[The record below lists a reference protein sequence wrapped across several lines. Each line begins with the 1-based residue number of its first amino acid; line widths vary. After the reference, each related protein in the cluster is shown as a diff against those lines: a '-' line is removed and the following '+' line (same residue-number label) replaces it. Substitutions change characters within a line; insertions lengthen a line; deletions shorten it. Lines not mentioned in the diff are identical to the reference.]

1 MNFKSEAGKLSATFH
16 FLGLHWSEKELTYL
30 ANLSKVPGESVPEI
44 ENKDKLAL
52 SATLVGTG
60 GIF

>member
-1 MNFKSEAGKLSATFH
+1 MSATFN
-16 FLGLHWSEKELTYL
+16 FSGLHWSENEPTYL
-30 ANLSKVPGESVPEI
+30 ANLSKVPGERVPEI
-44 ENKDKLAL
+44 EIKDKLAL

>member
-1 MNFKSEAGKLSATFH
+1 MSATFH
-16 FLGLHWSEKELTYL
+16 FLGLHWSENEPAYL
-30 ANLSKVPGESVPEI
+30 ANLSKVPGERVPEI
-44 ENKDKLAL
+44 KNKDKLAL

>member
-1 MNFKSEAGKLSATFH
+1 MRQGNCLIHVTSH
-16 FLGLHWSEKELTYL
+16 FLGLHWSENEPTYL
-30 ANLSKVPGESVPEI
+30 ANLSKVPGERVPEI
-44 ENKDKLAL
+44 EIKDKLAL